1 MEQERDARL
10 HEEDEYDPQDE
21 TQTTPEAE
29 EEDYGADADEESY
42 DYDDEETDG
51 EEEEEYED
59 EEEGEEEDEDDEPND
74 TTYFM
79 QLFDY
84 LEKAMS
90 SGTNVPLTTKKL
102 VDVDECFK
110 ILDDMKRNL
119 PDAIQYG
126 WKIYEEKNRIL
137 EKAESMAQAKV
148 TTANV
153 KAKSILDEASERAA
167 SIGDNAQRRARA
179 TVADAEERAKA
190 TKRQADDY
198 AARKVSESE
207 IMQRARTE
215 ARDLMDK
222 ARSDAHERRLKAV
235 QDAYRLLDALQ
246 KQTDGIAQA
255 LENKKNELVGQDR
268 ESGGRRAAVCVSGV
282 PKGREKH
289 FMYAKEKR
297 V

>member
-137 EKAESMAQAKV
+137 EKAESMAQA
-148 TTANV
+148 
-153 KAKSILDEASERAA
+153 R
-167 SIGDNAQRRARA
+167 
-179 TVADAEERAKA
+179 
-190 TKRQADDY
+190 
-198 AARKVSESE
+198 
-207 IMQRARTE
+207 
-215 ARDLMDK
+215 
-222 ARSDAHERRLKAV
+222 
-235 QDAYRLLDALQ
+235 
-246 KQTDGIAQA
+246 
-255 LENKKNELVGQDR
+255 
-268 ESGGRRAAVCVSGV
+268 
-282 PKGREKH
+282 
-289 FMYAKEKR
+289 
-297 V
+297 

>member
-153 KAKSILDEASERAA
+153 KAKSILDEANGRPRSATTRSAA
-167 SIGDNAQRRARA
+167 RGRRWPMQRSARRRPSGRRTTTPPA
-179 TVADAEERAKA
+179 RSAKA
-190 TKRQADDY
+190 RLCSAP
-198 AARKVSESE
+198 ARKPE
-207 IMQRARTE
+207 T
-215 ARDLMDK
+215 
-222 ARSDAHERRLKAV
+222 
-235 QDAYRLLDALQ
+235 
-246 KQTDGIAQA
+246 
-255 LENKKNELVGQDR
+255 
-268 ESGGRRAAVCVSGV
+268 
-282 PKGREKH
+282 
-289 FMYAKEKR
+289 
-297 V
+297 

>member
-59 EEEGEEEDEDDEPND
+59 EEESEEEDEDDEPND

-153 KAKSILDEASERAA
+153 KAKSILGRGQRTGGLDRRQRAA
-167 SIGDNAQRRARA
+167 PREGDGGRCRGARKGDQAGRRTTTPPARS
-179 TVADAEERAKA
+179 AKA
-190 TKRQADDY
+190 RLCSAP
-198 AARKVSESE
+198 ARKPE
-207 IMQRARTE
+207 T
-215 ARDLMDK
+215 
-222 ARSDAHERRLKAV
+222 
-235 QDAYRLLDALQ
+235 
-246 KQTDGIAQA
+246 
-255 LENKKNELVGQDR
+255 
-268 ESGGRRAAVCVSGV
+268 
-282 PKGREKH
+282 
-289 FMYAKEKR
+289 
-297 V
+297 